1 MVEKYGVR
9 LPKNYEK
16 SATSPQTAHFAK
28 ELEEEIP
35 ETLEALRAGMRKNNA
50 E

>member
-16 SATSPQTAHFAK
+16 SATSPQTAHFTE
-28 ELEEEIP
+28 ELEEEILKM
-35 ETLEALRAGMRKNNA
+35 LEALRAGMRKNNA